1 MFVRK
6 KNNWMHKNGGYEE
19 EEYVNEQGA
28 YEEEEDLDNHE
39 RWV

>member
-1 MFVRK
+1 M
-6 KNNWMHKNGGYEE
+6 NKNGGYEE